1 MSSITIFFP
10 SALVFTDHKE
20 YLYRTLA
27 LDSSTLLSSL
37 NSNLCYI
44 TRCRQSKKSFCPL
57 SQSEARTQQTAIWFP
72 RKFAR
77 FLPPKSHLKT
87 TNNSQPCFSLFYGV
101 FLYLGVNCA
110 IISKMLLNTVRI
122 TKYPWT
128 YQELDQHPADHQR
141 ASDDKG
147 RCTARLYLARQS
159 SLPLGTSPDHSQSY
173 HGWHAASRSENKI
186 NR

>member
-1 MSSITIFFP
+1 MFFFLVYQTTTVGFQLLIQFGHIRSNSNLETVDRMSSITIFFP

-122 TKYPWT
+122 TKYP
-128 YQELDQHPADHQR
+128 
-141 ASDDKG
+141 
-147 RCTARLYLARQS
+147 
-159 SLPLGTSPDHSQSY
+159 
-173 HGWHAASRSENKI
+173 
-186 NR
+186 